1 MAFKVGWDGLSIA
14 LFGVVFIIWLF
25 HGGRDIALD
34 PSDGLCRLG
43 ANDRSNFQ
51 IGGLVGVFK
60 FQPSSPRG
68 GHD

>member
-1 MAFKVGWDGLSIA
+1 MCALGALGNMAFKVGWDGLSIA

-43 ANDRSNFQ
+43 ANGRSNF
-51 IGGLVGVFK
+51 
-60 FQPSSPRG
+60 
-68 GHD
+68 